1 MAKKKSKKSN
11 SNLGKILYFIAAVLG
26 VVAIV
31 MMFVNTVKVP
41 DTDLG
46 VLGTVEGESYSGL
59 KVAFGYKENDVAVF
73 KFSFM
78 GLLPYLLVLAG
89 TVLVLVNALA
99 KKGNKIF
106 DFVSIAALIVAGV
119 LFFIMPNFMVFAD
132 NLVGNIAAEIDYE
145 IAIGAIVSAISAIA
159 SGAVVLVKTLLKK

>member
-1 MAKKKSKKSN
+1 MAKKKSSKKN
-11 SNLGKILYFIAAVLG
+11 SSLGKLLYLLATVLG

-31 MMFVNTVKVP
+31 MMFVDTVKVP

-46 VLGTVEGESYSGL
+46 VLGTIEGEGYSGM
-59 KVAFGYKENDVAVF
+59 KIAFGYKEDDVAIL

-78 GLLPYLLVLAG
+78 GILPYLLVLAG
-89 TVLVLVNALA
+89 TVLALVNAFA

-106 DFVSIAALIVAGV
+106 DFVSMIALIVAGV

-132 NLVGNIAAEIDYE
+132 NLIAKGLSGIDYE
-145 IAIGAIVSAISAIA
+145 LAVGAIVSAISAIA